1 MQRGRPRA
9 QAMTI
14 VTAMPTASHS
24 AAPVSVATLPTT
36 TDNTRLPGPVTALT
50 RTMSPTNSSGGL
62 ITTVSR
68 SADAVYRA
76 ARTQPATNARPAS
89 IGQPNRVAA
98 SRPTRKIPAMVSTAP
113 RPVSRGGGAAAW
125 PGRALRD

>member
-36 TDNTRLPGPVTALT
+36 TDNSRLPGPVTALT

-68 SADAVYRA
+68 SADAV
-76 ARTQPATNARPAS
+76 
-89 IGQPNRVAA
+89 
-98 SRPTRKIPAMVSTAP
+98 
-113 RPVSRGGGAAAW
+113 
-125 PGRALRD
+125 